1 MSREMNDATL
11 SALLQALTE
20 MSAAKAATTIETTAT
35 TTTETT
41 ATATTVT
48 TETATPTKSQKRCS
62 CCTKKLTLADL
73 GCPKCKARVCGAHR
87 LPELHACP
95 HDFRKEGAA
104 QLEKANPRVVADKL
118 DRL

>member
-1 MSREMNDATL
+1 MNDATL

-20 MSAAKAATTIETTAT
+20 MSAANTAAATATTAT
-35 TTTETT
+35 TTTT
-41 ATATTVT
+41 AATT
-48 TETATPTKSQKRCS
+48 TATPTVATPAKIQKRCS